1 MFTFFDDS
9 LESLLAA
16 LNNVTNSTK
25 KDSTV
30 GDVLKIIPITENS
43 QFEFG
48 DSADCSVILDA
59 SMVSA
64 AFKFYKSRMFTNA
77 SSFER
82 LDACNDMWKN
92 SCALIKTTDS
102 PISRNISTDV
112 ERSPPMPVN
121 ETRNLVSSWPDLYD
135 LFEEE
140 AQKVDNIK
148 CDEDI
153 LIIDPMDALDDE
165 LNNTSPLHLN
175 LIDYHNLGN
184 STKADNEVW
193 RKTVDSRFQNYSAKI
208 EKQNLISVPKD
219 SVEENSSTNF
229 EEQNSTNSLKF
240 YENYFCEEL
249 DYEPSEN
256 GEIVEPVNEDE
267 SYAESFVEV
276 EEYESFSDYFLE
288 DEISENDSVD
298 DNQST
303 DRTNTEFLNT
313 LSGVDEKLCGLR
325 RESKRSIE
333 SLEDDTDEDKD
344 YSFKRYIFQ
353 N

>member
-1 MFTFFDDS
+1 MSTFFDDS
-9 LESLLAA
+9 LESLLTAV
-16 LNNVTNSTK
+16 NNLTNSTK
-25 KDSTV
+25 KDNTV
-30 GDVLKIIPITENS
+30 RDVLKIIPIIENS

-48 DSADCSVILDA
+48 DSADCSIILDA

-64 AFKFYKSRMFTNA
+64 AFKFYKSRLFTNTV
-77 SSFER
+77 SFER
-82 LDACNDMWKN
+82 VDACNDTWKN
-92 SCALIKTTDS
+92 SYALIKTTDS
-102 PISRNISTDV
+102 PISLNISTEV
-112 ERSPPMPVN
+112 EKSPSMLVN
-121 ETRNLVSSWPDLYD
+121 ETGNLVSSWPDLYD
-135 LFEEE
+135 LFEGE

-165 LNNTSPLHLN
+165 LNNTSPLNLN
-175 LIDYHNLGN
+175 LIDYHNSGN

-193 RKTVDSRFQNYSAKI
+193 HKTVDSYFQNYSAKI
-208 EKQNLISVPKD
+208 EKQNLVSVPKV
-219 SVEENSSTNF
+219 SVEENSTDF
-229 EEQNSTNSLKF
+229 EERNSTNSLRF

-256 GEIVEPVNEDE
+256 GKIEEPVNEGE

-276 EEYESFSDYFLE
+276 EECESLSDYFLE
-288 DEISENDSVD
+288 DEISENDSVG

-303 DRTNTEFLNT
+303 NRTNTEFLNT
-313 LSGVDEKLCGLR
+313 VSGVDEKLCALR
-325 RESKRSIE
+325 VESKRSIE